1 MVTIFFTEIKDII
14 IENEAQQLEEFTTFL
29 ERTSSCITD
38 DTLHSMKTVLKGMND
53 VDHNYHMNKIE
64 IK

>member
-1 MVTIFFTEIKDII
+1 MS
-14 IENEAQQLEEFTTFL
+14 ENEAQQLKEFYTFL
-29 ERTSSCITD
+29 ERTGSCITD

-53 VDHNYHMNKIE
+53 VDYNYLMNNIV